1 MAAPYHKTAGS
12 SHSFFSVSIPNQL
25 LPPGSESATTSPAYS
40 PSVKQEPWPETH
52 VTSSNVGLPV
62 MGSVPIPSPRISHSS
77 TSASFGMGVTKEEQE
92 AQRRNPLVDLMESEN
107 LYAEQLGLIIR
118 VSCLIIPYTLNDV
131 LGSQFLTLSELQV
144 HGLEKIFRQLSS
156 IPCSDLW
163 RLCIGRIGGLDRLVS
178 DITSLAPN
186 EIR

>member
-1 MAAPYHKTAGS
+1 MAASYHKAAGQ
-12 SHSFFSVSIPNQL
+12 SHSFFPVSITNQF
-25 LPPGSESATTSPAYS
+25 PAPGSESATTSPAYS
-40 PSVKQEPWPETH
+40 PSVEREPWPQAH

-62 MGSVPIPSPRISHSS
+62 MGSIPIPSPRISHSS
-77 TSASFGMGVTKEEQE
+77 TSGSFLSGVTKEEQE
-92 AQRRNPLVDLMESEN
+92 AQRRNPLVDLMESES

-118 VSCLIIPYTLNDV
+118 VSWLIILYTLNDL
-131 LGSQFLTLSELQV
+131 LGSQFLLLSELQV

-163 RLCIGRIGGLDRLVS
+163 RLCIGRIGGLDRSVL
-178 DITSLAPN
+178 DMTSLAK